1 MLVNVLLESCRRFP
15 DKIAVDDGRASLSYK
30 RLTLLASVLR
40 EVIRQESRCPRIGI
54 MLPASA
60 MFPPTFFGTLWASRV
75 AIPLNFLLA
84 PDELA
89 RVVKDA
95 GLDLI
100 VTTRHLEKISTA
112 LPARSIFLEDLSLK
126 RKAMFAMLRRRP
138 AVPESDPNDTA
149 VILYT
154 SGTTAEPKGVE
165 LTQSNL
171 YRNAFD
177 AIHSLDMDAT
187 QHFLN
192 VLPPFHVFG
201 LTGAVIV
208 PIVAGASV
216 FAIPRFSP
224 VAVIKAVPEK
234 RITVMMAIPSM
245 YATLLRSKS
254 AKADTFRSVT
264 LAMSGGEPLSDSV
277 RTGFEERFGVTL
289 RQGYGLTETSPIV
302 AACSTANHRAGTV
315 GRAIRNTDVRLVD
328 SDGREV
334 PVGDDGEILVRGPGV
349 MKGYYNRPEETKEVI
364 DAEGWFHTGDI
375 GRLDEDRYLSITGRV
390 KEMLIIGGENV
401 FPREIESVLE
411 SFEGVLQAAVIGVP
425 DEVRGEAPIA
435 FVMAAE
441 GAEVTEQALRTHAK
455 GLLAGYKVPK
465 RVVIRDDLP
474 TGPTGKILKRHLS
487 PP

>member
-15 DKIAVDDGRASLSYK
+15 DKIAVDDGTSVLSYK

-40 EVIRQESRCPRIGI
+40 DVIRRESRCPRIGI

-60 MFPPTFFGTLWASRV
+60 MFPATLFGTLWASRV
-75 AIPLNFLLA
+75 AVPLNFLLA
-84 PDELA
+84 PDELTK
-89 RVVKDA
+89 VVEDA

-100 VTTRHLEKISTA
+100 VTTRRLEKVSAA
-112 LPARSIFLEDLSLK
+112 LPARSIFLEELSLK
-126 RKAMFAMLRRRP
+126 RRAMFAMLWRRP
-138 AVPESDPNDTA
+138 APPETDPNETA

-177 AIHSLDMDAT
+177 AIHLLDMNAK
-187 QHFLN
+187 QRFLN

-208 PIVAGASV
+208 PIAVGASV

-224 VAVIKAVPEK
+224 VAVIKTVPAK
-234 RITVMMAIPSM
+234 QISVMMAIPSM
-245 YATLLRSKS
+245 YAALLKSKS
-254 AKADTFRSVT
+254 AKAETFRSVS
-264 LAMSGGEPLSDSV
+264 LAMSGGEPLSESV
-277 RTGFEERFGVTL
+277 RAGFEERFGVTL

-302 AACSTANHRAGTV
+302 TACSVANHRVGTV
-315 GRAIRNTDVRLVD
+315 GRPIRNTEVRLID
-328 SDGREV
+328 SDGRDV
-334 PVGDDGEILVRGPGV
+334 PVGGDGEILVRGPGV
-349 MKGYYNRPEETKEVI
+349 MKGYYNKPEETKRVI
-364 DAEGWFHTGDI
+364 DADGWFHTGDI
-375 GRLDEDRYLSITGRV
+375 GRFDHDGYLAITGRL

-411 SFEGVLQAAVIGVP
+411 SFDGVLQAAVIGVP
-425 DEVRGEAPIA
+425 DDLRGEAPVA
-435 FVMAAE
+435 FVIAAE
-441 GAEVTEQALRTHAK
+441 DAEVSEQALRSHAK
-455 GLLAGYKVPK
+455 RLLAGFKVPK
-465 RVVIRDDLP
+465 RIVIRDDLP
-474 TGPTGKILKRHLS
+474 IGPTGKILKRHLS